1 MWRSGGR
8 LRRWSLS
15 AGVRVRVAMIW
26 RVRNGDGG
34 QFKGRHLP
42 LLGLCVRGN
51 TAVAIIGYSELLKL
65 LDGVGTA
72 FRVRIRSRAA

>member
-1 MWRSGGR
+1 MR
-8 LRRWSLS
+8 
-15 AGVRVRVAMIW
+15 VRVRVAMIW

-34 QFKGRHLP
+34 QFKGRDLP

-51 TAVAIIGYSELLKL
+51 TAVVITIGYSELLKL
-65 LDGVGTA
+65 LDGVCTA